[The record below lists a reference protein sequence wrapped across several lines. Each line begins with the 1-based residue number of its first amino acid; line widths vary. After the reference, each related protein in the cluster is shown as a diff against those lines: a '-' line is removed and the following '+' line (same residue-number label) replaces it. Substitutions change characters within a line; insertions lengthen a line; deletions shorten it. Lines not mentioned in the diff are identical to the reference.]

1 MSNQKTERIFC
12 KEEEC
17 LLYSGDID
25 IDRSLV
31 AAGTVFRLLLV
42 WNSDTGSILHKL
54 KGHTG
59 VIFDAYFLKH
69 QQPGI
74 FIGSASDDRT
84 VRVWRDD
91 K

>member
-1 MSNQKTERIFC
+1 MVQILYAHNFVEKMDLRDQKVEKVFC

-25 IDRSLV
+25 IARSLV

-42 WNSDTGSILHKL
+42 WDSSTGNILQKL

-59 VIFDAYFLKH
+59 KSKTEGL
-69 QQPGI
+69 P
-74 FIGSASDDRT
+74 
-84 VRVWRDD
+84 WPE
-91 K
+91 